1 MFDPVFTR
9 SEVSNHPVYRTSGSS
24 LRQFGL
30 LLVFLLD
37 KRHPHLYRVALE
49 FLVELENL
57 VGSGKPVG
65 EHAADLEPVVG
76 PLGHLGDDLAEP

>member
-37 KRHPHLYRVALE
+37 KRHLHLSEALE

>member
-37 KRHPHLYRVALE
+37 KRHLHLSEALE

-65 EHAADLEPVVG
+65 EHLEPVVG

>member
-9 SEVSNHPVYRTSGSS
+9 SEVFNHPVYRTSGSS

-37 KRHPHLYRVALE
+37 KRHLHLSEALE

>member
-9 SEVSNHPVYRTSGSS
+9 SEVFNHPVYRTSGSS

-37 KRHPHLYRVALE
+37 KRHRHLSEALE

-65 EHAADLEPVVG
+65 EHAVDLEPVVG

>member
-1 MFDPVFTR
+1 MFDPVFTKL
-9 SEVSNHPVYRTSGSS
+9 EVSNHPVYHTSRSS

-30 LLVFLLD
+30 LLASLLD
-37 KRHPHLYRVALE
+37 KRHLHLSEALE

-65 EHAADLEPVVG
+65 EHAVDLEPVVG
-76 PLGHLGDDLAEP
+76 PLGHFGDDLAEP

>member
-9 SEVSNHPVYRTSGSS
+9 SEVFNHPVYRTIRSS

-37 KRHPHLYRVALE
+37 KRHPHLSEALE

>member
-1 MFDPVFTR
+1 MFDLVFTR
-9 SEVSNHPVYRTSGSS
+9 SEVFNHPVYRTSGSS

-37 KRHPHLYRVALE
+37 KRHPHLSEALE

>member
-9 SEVSNHPVYRTSGSS
+9 SEVFNHPVYRTSGSS

-37 KRHPHLYRVALE
+37 KRHPHLSEALE

-65 EHAADLEPVVG
+65 EHAADLEPAVG

>member
-1 MFDPVFTR
+1 MFDPVFMR
-9 SEVSNHPVYRTSGSS
+9 SEVSNHPVYHTSRSS

-30 LLVFLLD
+30 LLAFLLN
-37 KRHPHLYRVALE
+37 KNHPHLSETLE

-65 EHAADLEPVVG
+65 GHAVDLEPVVG

>member
-9 SEVSNHPVYRTSGSS
+9 SEVSNHPVYHTSRSS

-30 LLVFLLD
+30 LLVFLLY
-37 KRHPHLYRVALE
+37 KRHPHLSEALE

-65 EHAADLEPVVG
+65 EHAVDLEPVVG

>member
-1 MFDPVFTR
+1 L
-9 SEVSNHPVYRTSGSS
+9 Y
-24 LRQFGL
+24 
-30 LLVFLLD
+30 
-37 KRHPHLYRVALE
+37 KRYPHLSETLE

-65 EHAADLEPVVG
+65 EHAVDLEPVVG